1 MAQGLSKCSNGT
13 TLTNPHA
20 RSYVRADVNA
30 PSHTR
35 VILVRVQHCIRAALA
50 QPHVAPTT
58 DNTVTQTDTSPKQ
71 PQKQRPF
78 VDLIISIVL
87 PSIILMKLS
96 GDDRLGATT
105 ALIVALAFPIGYGLY
120 EWIVNGKRNT
130 MAALGVVSVIL
141 TGGIGLLK
149 LDAQWLAVKE
159 AAIPLCIGIG
169 VLVAS
174 KLGYPLIRKLLFNP
188 TILNVERIDG
198 ELDRLNTRAQFETR
212 LDHANSL
219 LAGTFFFSAVMNYFL
234 AKFIVTSDSGSAAFN
249 EELGRMTLLSYPVI
263 AIPSMVMML
272 AIFWFI
278 WRTVNRLTGL
288 TLEEIMVS
296 EGSAEDA
303 DEAGK

>member
-1 MAQGLSKCSNGT
+1 MHS
-13 TLTNPHA
+13 
-20 RSYVRADVNA
+20 RS
-30 PSHTR
+30 T
-35 VILVRVQHCIRAALA
+35 QAALA
-50 QPHVAPTT
+50 LARAAPTT
-58 DNTVTQTDTSPKQ
+58 ENTVTQKDTSPKQ

-96 GDDRLGATT
+96 GDDKLGATT
-105 ALIVALAFPIGYGLY
+105 ALILALAFPIGYGLY
-120 EWIVNGKRNT
+120 EWVVNGKRNT
-130 MAALGVVSVIL
+130 MAVLGVVSVML
-141 TGGIGLLK
+141 TGGIGLMK
-149 LDAQWLAVKE
+149 LDSQWLAVKE

-188 TILNVERIDG
+188 AIMNVEKIDG

-212 LDHANSL
+212 LDRANNL

-234 AKFIVTSDSGSAAFN
+234 AKIIVTSDSGSAAFN

-263 AIPSMVMML
+263 AIPSMIMML

-296 EGSAEDA
+296 DGSTEEA